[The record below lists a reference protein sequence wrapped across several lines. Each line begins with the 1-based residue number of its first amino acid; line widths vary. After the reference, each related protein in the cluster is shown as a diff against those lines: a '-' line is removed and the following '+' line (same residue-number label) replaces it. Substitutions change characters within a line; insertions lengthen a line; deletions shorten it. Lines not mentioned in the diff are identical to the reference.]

1 DVGGAET
8 DRQCVPAVLDLVA
21 SHRGYP
27 GQLLAV
33 KQHEAAGDA
42 VDGGDVVV
50 VQEPVR
56 EPPVVGFAGGGSG
69 RAVGAGHRQ
78 FRGEASVGAP
88 ADEVADFAAQ
98 GGRAGQQPLID
109 VGLGEPIE
117 SNVVGAQPFQQR
129 DRGPQVDGGASD
141 DGGRG
146 RSVLGAPACAV
157 QDPPGRIG
165 GEHASVVVGGNL
177 GEQVGNGALETD
189 QRLVARRQ
197 GAVRDEHRAQ

>member
-69 RAVGAGHRQ
+69 
-78 FRGEASVGAP
+78 
-88 ADEVADFAAQ
+88 
-98 GGRAGQQPLID
+98 QQPLID

-129 DRGPQVDGGASD
+129 DR
-141 DGGRG
+141 
-146 RSVLGAPACAV
+146 
-157 QDPPGRIG
+157 
-165 GEHASVVVGGNL
+165 
-177 GEQVGNGALETD
+177 
-189 QRLVARRQ
+189 ARR
-197 GAVRDEHRAQ
+197 